1 MAQRC
6 PGGSPEGSR
15 TLKKF
20 GNGGEHRMMALRCS
34 KRWLRSLVA
43 AAFLSRSAA
52 VTCSSSRSWQV
63 ACTRR
68 RAAAALALGA
78 SASLTR
84 ASSRCR
90 RASVSGSEG
99 MTEKKQR
106 HPQEGT
112 AARVWVAAALRGS
125 GLGYWCSG
133 QRWGGSLVGGGKVWV
148 AADLRGSGQR
158 WGGSLGCWW
167 RRPE

>member
-1 MAQRC
+1 
-6 PGGSPEGSR
+6 
-15 TLKKF
+15 
-20 GNGGEHRMMALRCS
+20 MMALRCS

-133 QRWGGSLVGGGKVWV
+133 QRWGGSLVGGGGQSLGGSRPKRQRPEVGRQPGVLV
-148 AADLRGSGQR
+148 AAARVGLAVAR
-158 WGGSLGCWW
+158 
-167 RRPE
+167 